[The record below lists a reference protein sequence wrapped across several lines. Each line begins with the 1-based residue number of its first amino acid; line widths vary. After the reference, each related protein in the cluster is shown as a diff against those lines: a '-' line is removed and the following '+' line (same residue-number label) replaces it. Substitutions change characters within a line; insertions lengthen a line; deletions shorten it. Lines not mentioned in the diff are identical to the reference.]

1 MTQIAFLYTDMTWD
15 GSKNHIRF
23 LFAGMT
29 WKASFTRIID
39 IFPSVATHPSVRPYS
54 RFILIRLAR
63 GKVGKTACCPYNY
76 FLQHIVSHTQIIAC
90 ARQQIPFPPFVDS
103 IIISEI
109 HFNVAL
115 CVRCFK

>member
-1 MTQIAFLYTDMTWD
+1 MTWD

-63 GKVGKTACCPYNY
+63 GKVGKTGCCPYNY
-76 FLQHIVSHTQIIAC
+76 FLQHILSLQSISWDVADNVSHPRRLDPTM
-90 ARQQIPFPPFVDS
+90 D
-103 IIISEI
+103 
-109 HFNVAL
+109 
-115 CVRCFK
+115 